1 MGKFAANLRGR
12 GGVAEALPAH
22 VRPMLAQLSELPRED
37 EAYAFEYK
45 WDGIRAVFFCD
56 GKKHRVETRNLHD
69 VTHDYPEL
77 VPLAEV
83 FRGSNVV
90 LDGEI
95 VALNEKGRP
104 SFGLLQHRLGLTER
118 NAAARKDI
126 YPVTYMIFD
135 VIHLEG
141 KSLEGLA
148 YDQRRP
154 ILESLSLAA
163 GSWRTPPSVTGEG
176 AAMLDAAR
184 DNRLEGVVAKR
195 LESPYREGKRTGEW
209 LKIKLV
215 RGQEFVIGGFAPL
228 STGARGVGAL
238 LVGYYRQV
246 EGGAGELVY
255 VGKVGSGYT
264 DKDRRELQELLEAAE
279 SGANPFTGVVKA
291 HGAYFVK
298 PELVAE
304 IEFRGWTNTGHLRQ
318 PAFKGLRTDKSP
330 TEVVK
335 EEVSFVYGGKGGG

>member
-12 GGVAEALPAH
+12 GGVKEALPDH
-22 VRPMLAQLSELPRED
+22 VRPMLALLSELPRED
-37 EAYAFEYK
+37 DAYAFEYK

-56 GKKHRVETRNLHD
+56 GKAHRIETRNLHD

-77 VPLAEV
+77 VPLAGE
-83 FRGSNVV
+83 FAGSSVV

-95 VALNEKGRP
+95 VALNDKGRP

-126 YPVTYMIFD
+126 YPVTYMVFD
-135 VIHLEG
+135 VLYLEG
-141 KSLEGLA
+141 RSLAGLP

-154 ILESLSLAA
+154 ILESLSLA
-163 GSWRTPPSVTGEG
+163 GESWRTPPSVRGEG
-176 AAMLDAAR
+176 ASMLEVAR
-184 DNRLEGVVAKR
+184 ENMLEGVVAKK
-195 LESPYREGKRTGEW
+195 LDSPYREARRTGEW

-215 RGQEFVIGGFAPL
+215 RSQEFVIGGFAPL

-238 LVGYYRQV
+238 LVGYYREG
-246 EGGAGELVY
+246 EGGAPELVY

-264 DKDRRELQELLEAAE
+264 DKDRLELLQLLEARE
-279 SGANPFTGVVKA
+279 TGRNPFTGVVKA
-291 HGAYFVK
+291 SGAHFTR

-304 IEFRGWTNTGHLRQ
+304 IEFRGWTGTGHLRQ
-318 PAFKGLRTDKSP
+318 PAYKGLRTDKSP
-330 TEVVK
+330 AEVVK
-335 EEVSFVYGGKGGG
+335 EEVHFTYTTKGGG

>member
-1 MGKFAANLRGR
+1 
-12 GGVAEALPAH
+12 
-22 VRPMLAQLSELPRED
+22 MLAQLSELPRED
-37 EAYAFEYK
+37 DSYAFEYK

-77 VPLAEV
+77 LPLAEV

-135 VIHLEG
+135 VVHLEG

-163 GSWRTPPSVTGEG
+163 GSWRTPPSVRGDG
-176 AAMLDAAR
+176 AAMLEAAR
-184 DNRLEGVVAKR
+184 DNHLEGVVAKR
-195 LESPYREGKRTGEW
+195 LDSPYREGKRTGEW

-238 LVGYYRQV
+238 LVGYYHEA

-264 DKDRRELQELLEAAE
+264 DKDRRELQELL
-279 SGANPFTGVVKA
+279 
-291 HGAYFVK
+291 
-298 PELVAE
+298 
-304 IEFRGWTNTGHLRQ
+304 
-318 PAFKGLRTDKSP
+318 
-330 TEVVK
+330 
-335 EEVSFVYGGKGGG
+335 